1 MHIYNFFSL
10 VLIFLKLVFNFVLLL
25 SYLLIPHTRV
35 RMLLA
40 QGEHA
45 MMTWQAGGMH
55 GAYYGYGVGAYGI
68 PQGVQPPVVQP
79 LGPPPYT
86 DPVYPT
92 GGSSPF

>member
-1 MHIYNFFSL
+1 
-10 VLIFLKLVFNFVLLL
+10 
-25 SYLLIPHTRV
+25 
-35 RMLLA
+35 MLLA

-68 PQGVQPPVVQP
+68 PQGVQPPAVQP